1 MSREKQRSR
10 LPPPPPPTPQ
20 KRRIDEVSWSGLHS
34 GKARRVAVARG
45 NQRHNVVKVPLGVI
59 GQCSLLEGAR
69 GGPWFVEMGCIDYWW
84 LLGALANINTNS
96 KGNAVHQWLGTRSF
110 VTALHGASDD
120 ELADLVEVQ
129 ELYQDWLMGA
139 GGMMPRLL
147 EYEAYMD
154 GDDLVEH
161 GWPAPELG
169 RWYELR
175 IQPLDQRTEYQN
187 SWMRQQN
194 EHTLALGSQEPCILN
209 GLTRLPDHDPNPIV
223 LTQSL
228 LDALHTPLGQ
238 D

>member
-1 MSREKQRSR
+1 MSREKKRSR
-10 LPPPPPPTPQ
+10 LPPLPPPAPQ
-20 KRRIDEVSWSGLHS
+20 KRRLDDVSWGGLRS
-34 GKARRVAVARG
+34 GKARKVAAARG
-45 NQRHNVVKVPLGVI
+45 NQRHNVVKVSRVVV

-84 LLGALANINTNS
+84 LLGALANLDTNS
-96 KGNAVHQWLGTRSF
+96 KGRAVHQWLGTRSF
-110 VTALHGASDD
+110 MTALHGATES

-139 GGMMPRLL
+139 GGTMPGLL

-154 GDDLVEH
+154 GDELVEH

-169 RWYELR
+169 RWYQLEIL
-175 IQPLDQRTEYQN
+175 PLPQRTEYQN
-187 SWMRQQN
+187 SWMREQN
-194 EHTLALGSQEPCILN
+194 EQTLALRSQEPCVLN
-209 GLTRLPDHDPNPIV
+209 GLMRLPDHDPNPIT